1 MNPDTSTV
9 LIICGAAAATLPAAA
24 CVLLA
29 VRRVLRRMDFLQAE
43 VARVLE
49 AQQPLGARLEA
60 LAAVVQEEPVR
71 AATAFGT
78 DRAYELAV
86 RLASG
91 GVGCR
96 EIVAQCGLTPAEA
109 ELVVRVHGPRG
120 TRPSA
125 A

>member
-1 MNPDTSTV
+1 MNPDVSMA

-29 VRRVLRRMDFLQAE
+29 VRRVLRRIDFLQAE
-43 VARVLE
+43 IARLLE

-71 AATAFGT
+71 AATTVGA

-91 GVGCR
+91 GAGCR

-120 TRPSA
+120 TRLSA